1 MKKIALILCVML
13 NFVFSSCRIGSGIDE
28 MTDKKESF
36 IVCKSDEEN
45 TTVIF
50 FLYEKERVG
59 DVSEK
64 LNTVFILPKG
74 TILDKK
80 TYPNDYP
87 WQNVEIRIDK
97 NKYFETEAWVY
108 DDREFAVFFT
118 EEQIKEILNGKKLL
132 IRYYMGGMPETK
144 KIDISE
150 VKNFK

>member
-1 MKKIALILCVML
+1 MKKIALVLCVML
-13 NFVFSSCRIGSGIDE
+13 NFLFPSCRIDSGIDE

-45 TTVIF
+45 ITAIF